1 MPAFRQCT
9 SPNRTHGAPLAF
21 PSCSPPAQVSQALTV
36 GTGDSNGQPAAS
48 TGGVLLRVQ
57 SCPPCASPTGADVRI
72 DASMTDV
79 RNRPSLTDYTGQLE
93 GRFSLRLTDRFNAA
107 SGGDPQTDAGTVQ
120 DTPFK
125 FPLSCT
131 ATTDASG
138 GACQVN
144 TTANALA
151 PGVVRD
157 GDRAV
162 WELGPV
168 GLYDAD
174 GALFATQGV
183 FVP

>member
-1 MPAFRQCT
+1 
-9 SPNRTHGAPLAF
+9 
-21 PSCSPPAQVSQALTV
+21 
-36 GTGDSNGQPAAS
+36 
-48 TGGVLLRVQ
+48 
-57 SCPPCASPTGADVRI
+57 
-72 DASMTDV
+72 MTDA
-79 RNRPSLTDYTGQLE
+79 RNRASLTDYTGQLE

-107 SGGDPQTDAGTVQ
+107 SGGDPQNDPATVQ
-120 DTPFK
+120 DAALK
-125 FPLSCT
+125 FPLSCAAT
-131 ATTDASG
+131 AAASG